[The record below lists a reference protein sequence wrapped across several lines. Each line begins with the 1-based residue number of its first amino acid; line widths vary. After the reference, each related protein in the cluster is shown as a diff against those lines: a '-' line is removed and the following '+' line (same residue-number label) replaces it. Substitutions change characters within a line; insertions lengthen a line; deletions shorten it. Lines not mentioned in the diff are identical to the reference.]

1 MGIQLQPL
9 QTEQPDKHWDMD
21 GAHGHVRH
29 AEAGQDDGLH
39 VTFREV
45 PSTPLTESESDS
57 HSLMDILLF
66 YIGIS
71 EHSVSLLI

>member
-1 MGIQLQPL
+1 
-9 QTEQPDKHWDMD
+9 MD
-21 GAHGHVRH
+21 GAHAHVRH
-29 AEAGQDDGLH
+29 AEGGQDDGLH
-39 VTFREV
+39 IAVREI
-45 PSTPLTESESDS
+45 PSSLNTESESDS